1 MDDVQRPVATALG
14 MTALGRLHLRVMEDD
29 GVQEVVVERRW
40 AEAAAARSW
49 CEKTVH
55 RAAPDTTVLEI
66 QVFEERWQHARSW
79 ETTSNRPVAETLQLG
94 VAGPDGAIH
103 WSESRPMSPHMTLRH
118 VY

>member
-1 MDDVQRPVATALG
+1 MQRPVASPIG
-14 MTALGRLHLRVMEDD
+14 MTALGRLHLRVLEDD

-40 AEAAAARSW
+40 PESAAARAW

-55 RAAPDTTVLEI
+55 RADPRTTVLEI
-66 QVFEERWQHARSW
+66 QVFEERWHHARSW

-94 VAGPDGAIH
+94 VVDEHGAVH
-103 WSESRPMSPHMTLRH
+103 WSESRSMSPHMTLRH